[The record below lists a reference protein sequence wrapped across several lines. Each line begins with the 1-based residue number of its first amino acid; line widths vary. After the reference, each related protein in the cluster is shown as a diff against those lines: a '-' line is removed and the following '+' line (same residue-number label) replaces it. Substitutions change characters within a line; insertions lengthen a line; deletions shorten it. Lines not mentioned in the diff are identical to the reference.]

1 MTDLKEFKLGFDYI
15 AKTFAGLEQV
25 LLKELTEIGADDAE
39 VIHRGVSFRGDHT
52 VLYKANYLVRSAIRV
67 LKPIGVFEVG
77 DDNQLYEKVRKIN
90 WEDIFNLD
98 QTFKV
103 NAHVFNSE
111 LDHSQFVALRTKD
124 AIVDQ
129 FRDKTGKRPWV
140 AMDDADIYIDVH
152 INDNVCTISLDSSG
166 ESLHKRG
173 YRIEAD
179 KAPINEVLAAG
190 LIALTGWNGEK
201 DFYDPMCGSGTIAI
215 EAAMKAMK
223 IPSGYYRKRFAFMN
237 WEGFDT
243 VLWENIKKEAD
254 EKIGEIECEIYASD
268 RSKKAIN
275 IAKVNVK
282 NAGLHKDI
290 NLDVTYFDAIKP
302 AKSEGILLFNP
313 PYGLRL
319 EEKNE
324 ITDLY
329 SGIGDVLKQNFS
341 GFEAW
346 LISSNMEAIKFIGL
360 RTSARIEIYNGPLE
374 SRFLKFELYQGSKK
388 DKSDP
393 DRKSAEGEQENKVDD
408 ESPEFRGGDEK
419 RSFKKLENPRWK
431 NADDKSS
438 FRRKD
443 EGELKRSF
451 REKPEGDWKRED
463 REKRPKFGERD
474 EGKSFTRTEKP
485 KPEKRDSER
494 KDDDGVTR
502 TKRGRGEKREFKRPF
517 KRNSEGDRKRD
528 DREKRSGS
536 GERDESKP
544 FKRTERPFRE
554 KREEDWKKDKGE
566 RGSKFGRSDEK
577 KSFKKPERPK
587 WKEKND
593 NDDTQKEGG
602 DYFKKPQLG
611 KPKKTEYTGDGKR
624 GSRKK
629 RPRLK

>member
-1 MTDLKEFKLGFDYI
+1 MNDLKEFKLGFDYI

-25 LLKELTEIGADDAE
+25 LLKELEEIGADDAE
-39 VIHRGVSFRGDHT
+39 LIHRGVSFRGNHT

-67 LKPIGVFEVG
+67 LKPIGVFEVR
-77 DDNQLYEKVRKIN
+77 DDNQLYEKVKLIN

-152 INDNVCTISLDSSG
+152 INVNVCTISLDSSG

-215 EAAMKAMK
+215 EAAMRAMK

-237 WEGFDT
+237 WEGFDNA
-243 VLWENIKKEAD
+243 LWENIKKEAD
-254 EKIGEIECEIYASD
+254 EKIGELECEIYASD
-268 RSKKAIN
+268 RSKKAVN
-275 IAKVNVK
+275 IASVNCK
-282 NAGLHKDI
+282 SAGLHKDI
-290 NLDVTYFDAIKP
+290 NLSVAYFDNIKA
-302 AKSEGILLFNP
+302 AKSEGILVFNP

-324 ITDLY
+324 IRDLY

-360 RTSARIEIYNGPLE
+360 RTSARLEIYNGPLE
-374 SRFLKFELYQGSKK
+374 SRFLKFELYRGSKK
-388 DKSDP
+388 EKSDADIKYAEGAQENIEVDKSP
-393 DRKSAEGEQENKVDD
+393 DI
-408 ESPEFRGGDEK
+408 RGSYDK
-419 RSFKKLENPRWK
+419 RFFKKPDNSRWIRK
-431 NADDKSS
+431 DEKSS
-438 FRRKD
+438 FRKRDIGEIGAKFGDHDERKPFKKS
-443 EGELKRSF
+443 ERPFGE
-451 REKPEGDWKRED
+451 KREN
-463 REKRPKFGERD
+463 
-474 EGKSFTRTEKP
+474 
-485 KPEKRDSER
+485 ER
-494 KDDDGVTR
+494 K
-502 TKRGRGEKREFKRPF
+502 KGESEKEAKLDRSGKREFKRPF
-517 KRNSEGDRKRD
+517 KKDAVGDWKKEG
-528 DREKRSGS
+528 REKRAGTKEHA
-536 GERDESKP
+536 ERKP
-544 FKRTERPFRE
+544 FKRNERPFRE
-554 KREEDWKKDKGE
+554 KREDDWKKDKGE
-566 RGSKFGRSDEK
+566 RGSKFGRSDDR

-587 WKEKND
+587 WKEKD
-593 NDDTQKEGG
+593 SRDDTQKREG

-611 KPKKTEYTGDGKR
+611 KPEKTEYTGDGKK

>member
-15 AKTFAGLEQV
+15 AKTFAGLERV
-25 LLKELTEIGADDAE
+25 LLNELIEIGADDAK
-39 VIHRGVSFRGDHT
+39 IINRGVSFRGDIA
-52 VLYKANYLVRSAIRV
+52 VLFKANYLVRTAIRV

-140 AMDDADIYIDVH
+140 AMDDADIYVDVH

-179 KAPINEVLAAG
+179 KAPINEVLAGG
-190 LIALTGWNGEK
+190 LIALTGWDGEK
-201 DFYDPMCGSGTIAI
+201 DFYDPMCGSATIAI

-243 VLWENIKKEAD
+243 ALWEDIKKEAN
-254 EKIGEIECEIYASD
+254 EKIGELDCEIYASD
-268 RSKKAIN
+268 RSKKAVN
-275 IAKVNVK
+275 IARVNLK

-290 NLDVTYFDAIKP
+290 NLSVGYFDSIQPEKM
-302 AKSEGILLFNP
+302 EGILVFNP

-324 ITDLY
+324 IRDLY

-360 RTSARIEIYNGPLE
+360 RTSARLEIYNGPLE
-374 SRFLKFELYQGSKK
+374 SRFLKFELYKGSKK
-388 DKSDP
+388 EKRDYESE
-393 DRKSAEGEQENKVDD
+393 RAEGEE
-408 ESPEFRGGDEK
+408 EIPEFRGGDEK
-419 RSFKKLENPRWK
+419 RTFKKPENSRWK

-438 FRRKD
+438 FRKRD
-443 EGELKRSF
+443 ESEVKRNF
-451 REKPEGDWKRED
+451 REKPGDVKKDEGVTGS
-463 REKRPKFGERD
+463 KFG
-474 EGKSFTRTEKP
+474 
-485 KPEKRDSER
+485 
-494 KDDDGVTR
+494 
-502 TKRGRGEKREFKRPF
+502 RGDKREFKRPY
-517 KRNSEGDRKRD
+517 KGDSKADWKRD
-528 DREKRSGS
+528 DRKKRPESE
-536 GERDESKP
+536 ERDERKP
-544 FKRTERPFRE
+544 FKRTERPYRE
-554 KREEDWKKDKGE
+554 KREDEWKKDKKE
-566 RGSKFGRSDEK
+566 RGSKFERSNESD
-577 KSFKKPERPK
+577 SFKKTEKPK
-587 WKEKND
+587 WKDK
-593 NDDTQKEGG
+593 DDTQKV
-602 DYFKKPQLG
+602 DRDLFKKPQLG

>member
-25 LLKELTEIGADDAE
+25 LVKELTEIGADDAE

-103 NAHVFNSE
+103 NAHVFNSV

-140 AMDDADIYIDVH
+140 AMDDADIYVDVH

-190 LIALTGWNGEK
+190 LIALTEWNGEK

-215 EAAMKAMK
+215 EAAMRAMK

-237 WEGFDT
+237 WEGFDAT
-243 VLWENIKKEAD
+243 LWENIKKEAD
-254 EKIGEIECEIYASD
+254 EKIREIECDIYASD
-268 RSKKAIN
+268 RSKKAVN
-275 IAKVNVK
+275 IAKVNLK
-282 NAGLHKDI
+282 NAGLHKDVNI
-290 NLDVTYFDAIKP
+290 SVAYFDTIKP
-302 AKSEGILLFNP
+302 DKAEGILVFNP

-324 ITDLY
+324 ISDLY
-329 SGIGDVLKQNFS
+329 SSIGDVLKQNFS

-346 LISSNMEAIKFIGL
+346 MISANMEAIKFIGL

-393 DRKSAEGEQENKVDD
+393 DRHSTEGEQENRGDEKVT
-408 ESPEFRGGDEK
+408 EFRGRKEK
-419 RSFKKLENPRWK
+419 KSFKK
-431 NADDKSS
+431 
-438 FRRKD
+438 
-443 EGELKRSF
+443 
-451 REKPEGDWKRED
+451 PEGGWKRED
-463 REKRPKFGERD
+463 RENRPKFGER
-474 EGKSFTRTEKP
+474 EGRKSFTRKEKP
-485 KPEKRDSER
+485 RYEERDSE
-494 KDDDGVTR
+494 KKEDDRVAG
-502 TKRGRGEKREFKRPF
+502 TKGGREEKREFKRPF
-517 KRNSEGDRKRD
+517 KRNSESDRKGD
-528 DREKRSGS
+528 DRVKRSGS
-536 GERDESKP
+536 RERDERKP
-544 FKRTERPFRE
+544 FKRTERPSRE
-554 KREEDWKKDKGE
+554 KREDDWGKDKEE
-566 RGSKFGRSDEK
+566 RGSKFGRSDDR
-577 KSFKKPERPK
+577 KSFKKTERPK
-587 WKEKND
+587 WKLKGDEDDQRNKN
-593 NDDTQKEGG
+593 G

-611 KPKKTEYTGDGKR
+611 KPEKTEYTGDGKR

>member
-25 LLKELTEIGADDAE
+25 LLKELTELGADDAQ
-39 VIHRGVSFRGDHT
+39 VINRGVSFRGDQS
-52 VLYKANYLVRSAIRV
+52 VLFKANYLARTAIRV

-111 LDHSQFVALRTKD
+111 MDHSQFVALRTKD

-140 AMDDADIYIDVH
+140 AMDDADIYVDVH
-152 INDNVCTISLDSSG
+152 INENVCTISLDSSG

-179 KAPINEVLAAG
+179 KAPINEVLAGG
-190 LIALTGWNGEK
+190 LIALTGWEGEK

-215 EAAMKAMK
+215 EAAMRAMK

-237 WEGFDT
+237 WEGFD
-243 VLWENIKKEAD
+243 VALWENIKKEAD
-254 EKIGEIECEIYASD
+254 EKIGEIECDIYASD
-268 RSKKAIN
+268 RSKKAVN
-275 IAKVNVK
+275 IAKVNLK

-290 NLDVTYFDAIKP
+290 NLSVAYFDAIRPEKT
-302 AKSEGILLFNP
+302 EGILVFNP

-324 ITDLY
+324 IIDLY

-346 LISSNMEAIKFIGL
+346 LITSNMEAIKFIGL

-374 SRFLKFELYQGSKK
+374 SRFLKFELYRGSKK
-388 DKSDP
+388 EKSDP
-393 DRKSAEGEQENKVDD
+393 DRKSAESEQENLGNDR
-408 ESPEFRGGDEK
+408 SPDLKGDDEK
-419 RSFKKLENPRWK
+419 RTYKRPENPRWK

-443 EGELKRSF
+443 EGTVKRSF
-451 REKPEGDWKRED
+451 KEKPEGGWKRED

-474 EGKSFTRTEKP
+474 ERKSSTRTERT
-485 KPEKRDSER
+485 KPEKRYSER
-494 KDDDGVTR
+494 KDDEEATGI
-502 TKRGRGEKREFKRPF
+502 KSGREEKREFKRPF
-517 KRNSEGDRKRD
+517 KRNSEGGRKRD
-528 DREKRSGS
+528 DRENRTGS
-536 GERDESKP
+536 GERDERKP
-544 FKRTERPFRE
+544 FKRTERPSRE
-554 KREEDWKKDKGE
+554 KREDDWKNDKGE
-566 RGSKFGRSDEK
+566 RGSKFGRSDDR

-587 WKEKND
+587 WKDKDNKGETREKD
-593 NDDTQKEGG
+593 G
-602 DYFKKPQLG
+602 DFFKKPQLG

>member
-39 VIHRGVSFRGDHT
+39 VIHRGVSFRGDQA
-52 VLYKANYLVRSAIRV
+52 VLYKANYLIRSAIRV
-67 LKPIGVFEVG
+67 LKPIGVFEVS
-77 DDNQLYEKVRKIN
+77 DDNQLYDKVRKIN
-90 WEDIFNLD
+90 WENIFSLD

-140 AMDDADIYIDVH
+140 AMDDADIYVDVH

-190 LIALTGWNGEK
+190 LVALTGWNGEK

-215 EAAMKAMK
+215 EAAMKAME

-237 WEGFDT
+237 WEGFDAT
-243 VLWENIKKEAD
+243 LWEDIKKEAD
-254 EKIGEIECEIYASD
+254 EKIGELEFEIYASD
-268 RSKKAIN
+268 RSKKAVN
-275 IAKVNVK
+275 IARVNIK

-290 NLDVTYFDAIKP
+290 NLSAAYFDALKP
-302 AKSEGILLFNP
+302 EKKEGILVFNP

-324 ITDLY
+324 ISDLY

-374 SRFLKFELYQGSKK
+374 SRFLKFELYKGSKK
-388 DKSDP
+388 EKSDP
-393 DRKSAEGEQENKVDD
+393 DRESSDAEQLYEDKSVGLK
-408 ESPEFRGGDEK
+408 ESDSR
-419 RSFKKLENPRWK
+419 RSFKKPENPRWK
-431 NADDKSS
+431 NADKSS
-438 FRRKD
+438 FRKRDDGEKESKLGDRDERKPF
-443 EGELKRSF
+443 KRSERLF
-451 REKPEGDWKRED
+451 REKRGNDIK
-463 REKRPKFGERD
+463 KD
-474 EGKSFTRTEKP
+474 E
-485 KPEKRDSER
+485 SER
-494 KDDDGVTR
+494 E
-502 TKRGRGEKREFKRPF
+502 TKHGRGDKREFKRPF
-517 KRNSEGDRKRD
+517 KKNTESEWKRKKT
-528 DREKRSGS
+528 ES
-536 GERDESKP
+536 GERDERKP

-554 KREEDWKKDKGE
+554 KREDDWKKDKSE
-566 RGSKFGRSDEK
+566 RGSKFGRTDERKSD
-577 KSFKKPERPK
+577 KKPERPK
-587 WKEKND
+587 WKDKDSKD
-593 NDDTQKEGG
+593 NTLKKEG